1 VLLQYEAD
9 HLSFA
14 HIPCPTGELAELTNT
29 ILVSNILVYYYYT
42 CFGGINMAQTSR
54 KVNFMIN
61 DDVRKEFERLVPSGE
76 RSKVANEALRK
87 ELNSIKRKR
96 LTERLL
102 LLRSKQG
109 LSTNEIVAALKKDRT
124 RGIQS

>member
-1 VLLQYEAD
+1 M
-9 HLSFA
+9 
-14 HIPCPTGELAELTNT
+14 G
-29 ILVSNILVYYYYT
+29 
-42 CFGGINMAQTSR
+42 QTSK

-76 RSKVANEALRK
+76 RSKVVNEALKK

-102 LLRSKQG
+102 LLRSKQS

>member
-1 VLLQYEAD
+1 M
-9 HLSFA
+9 
-14 HIPCPTGELAELTNT
+14 PPTA
-29 ILVSNILVYYYYT
+29 
-42 CFGGINMAQTSR
+42 R

-76 RSKVANEALRK
+76 RSKVANEALKK

-102 LLRSKQG
+102 LLRSKQS
-109 LSTNEIVAALKKDRT
+109 LSTKEIVTALKKDRT
-124 RGIQS
+124 RVNSL

>member
-1 VLLQYEAD
+1 M
-9 HLSFA
+9 
-14 HIPCPTGELAELTNT
+14 PPTAK
-29 ILVSNILVYYYYT
+29 
-42 CFGGINMAQTSR
+42 

-76 RSKVANEALRK
+76 RSKVANEALKK

-96 LTERLL
+96 LTEILL

-109 LSTNEIVAALKKDRT
+109 LSTHEIVAALKKDRKKGT
-124 RGIQS
+124 PS

>member
-1 VLLQYEAD
+1 M
-9 HLSFA
+9 
-14 HIPCPTGELAELTNT
+14 PP
-29 ILVSNILVYYYYT
+29 
-42 CFGGINMAQTSR
+42 TSR

-76 RSKVANEALRK
+76 RSKVANEALKK

-102 LLRSKQG
+102 LLRSKQS
-109 LSTNEIVAALKKDRT
+109 LSTKEIVTALKKDRT
-124 RGIQS
+124 RVNSL

>member
-1 VLLQYEAD
+1 
-9 HLSFA
+9 
-14 HIPCPTGELAELTNT
+14 
-29 ILVSNILVYYYYT
+29 
-42 CFGGINMAQTSR
+42 MAQTSR

-76 RSKVANEALRK
+76 RSKVVNEALKK

-102 LLRSKQG
+102 LLRSKQS